1 MNNTTI
7 GFSEAVRAFAREDFE
22 HEMSLKKGIFRR
34 TSPRGHLSIFDQP
47 ATLDQVLG
55 NLQVTFDKSNYVPLA
70 TQTVKDSLNE
80 LKAP

>member
-1 MNNTTI
+1 LNNTTI

-55 NLQVTFDKSNYVPLA
+55 NL
-70 TQTVKDSLNE
+70 
-80 LKAP
+80 